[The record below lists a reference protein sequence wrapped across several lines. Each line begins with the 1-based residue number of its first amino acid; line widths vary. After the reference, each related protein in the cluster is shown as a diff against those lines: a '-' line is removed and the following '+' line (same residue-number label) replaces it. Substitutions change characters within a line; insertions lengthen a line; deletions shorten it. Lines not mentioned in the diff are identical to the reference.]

1 MNFKVPELLNEE
13 IKDYKKNSKERLE
26 VEKTYDNLYNQNIKI
41 PLYIGNE
48 EIYTKSR
55 KEIFPPHDNKKSV
68 GSFSICDEK
77 HVHDCLLYTSPSPRD
92 MRRSR
97 MPSSA

>member
-41 PLYIGNE
+41 PLYICK
-48 EIYTKSR
+48 IT
-55 KEIFPPHDNKKSV
+55 
-68 GSFSICDEK
+68 SIK
-77 HVHDCLLYTSPSPRD
+77 SPRWLNFIY
-92 MRRSR
+92 
-97 MPSSA
+97 